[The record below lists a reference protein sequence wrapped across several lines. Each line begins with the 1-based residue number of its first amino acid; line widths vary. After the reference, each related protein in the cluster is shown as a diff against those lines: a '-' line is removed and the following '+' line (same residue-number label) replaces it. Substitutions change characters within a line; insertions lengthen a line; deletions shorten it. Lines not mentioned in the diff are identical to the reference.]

1 MEENKKP
8 KKTIKDIVANNPRYD
23 RQTRGSDDEVEERI
37 RGRMLY
43 DAKQEKSKNTIK
55 RMLSAYK
62 KRKRE
67 EKIDKLMNDPI
78 LWKGLE
84 GYMMRE
90 DINAFVSHIRKLY
103 YSGERLTF
111 RKWMD
116 KVEDLLDEVS

>member
-1 MEENKKP
+1 MDESKKP
-8 KKTIKDIVANNPRYD
+8 KKTIKDIIANNPRYD
-23 RQTRGSDDEVEERI
+23 RQYKGSDEDEEELI
-37 RGRMLY
+37 RGKMLY

-55 RMLSAYK
+55 RMLTAYQR
-62 KRKRE
+62 RKRE
-67 EKIDKLMNDPI
+67 EKIDKLTNDPT

-84 GYMMRE
+84 GYMMNE
-90 DINAFVSHIRKLY
+90 DINAFVSHFRRLY

>member
-23 RQTRGSDDEVEERI
+23 RQTLGSDDEVEERI
-37 RGRMLY
+37 RGKMLY

-67 EKIDKLMNDPI
+67 EKIDKLTNDPT

-84 GYMMRE
+84 CYMVDE
-90 DINAFVSHIRKLY
+90 DVNAFITHFRRLY

-111 RKWMD
+111 RMWMD
-116 KVEDLLDEVS
+116 KVEDLLDKVS

>member
-1 MEENKKP
+1 MEENKKC

-23 RQTRGSDDEVEERI
+23 RQSPDTDDEVEERI
-37 RGRMLY
+37 RKKMLY
-43 DAKQEKSKNTIK
+43 DAKQEKSNKTIK

-67 EKIDKLMNDPI
+67 EKIDKLTNDPT

-84 GYMMRE
+84 NYMVDE
-90 DINAFVSHIRKLY
+90 DVNAFITHFRRLY

-111 RKWMD
+111 RMWMD
-116 KVEDLLDEVS
+116 KVEDLLDKVS

>member
-1 MEENKKP
+1 MEENKKT

-37 RGRMLY
+37 RRKMLY
-43 DAKQEKSKNTIK
+43 DAKQEKSNNTIK

-67 EKIDKLMNDPI
+67 EKIDKLTNDPT

-84 GYMMRE
+84 NYMVDE
-90 DINAFVSHIRKLY
+90 DVNAFITHFRRLY

-111 RKWMD
+111 RMWMD

>member
-1 MEENKKP
+1 MDESKRR
-8 KKTIKDIVANNPRYD
+8 KKTIKDIIANNPRYD
-23 RQTRGSDDEVEERI
+23 RQYTGSDDEEEERI
-37 RGRMLY
+37 REKMLY

-55 RMLSAYK
+55 RMLTAYK
-62 KRKRE
+62 RRKRD
-67 EKIDKLMNDPI
+67 EKIDKLTNDPT

-84 GYMMRE
+84 GYIMNE
-90 DINAFVSHIRKLY
+90 DINAFISHFRRLY

>member
-23 RQTRGSDDEVEERI
+23 RQTSGSDDEVEERI
-37 RGRMLY
+37 RGMMLY

-67 EKIDKLMNDPI
+67 EKIDKLTNDPT

-84 GYMMRE
+84 CYMVDE
-90 DINAFVSHIRKLY
+90 DVNAFITHFRRLY

-111 RKWMD
+111 RMWMD
-116 KVEDLLDEVS
+116 KVEDLLDKVS